1 MNENDSALY
10 LLVGLVAF
18 DFLILLL
25 FGFAQFLNDFS
36 QELKYLNNEIG
47 RTSGEERQYWIRRR
61 RQLWLSLIPFVKY

>member
-18 DFLILLL
+18 GFLILLL

>member
-1 MNENDSALY
+1 MNENYSALY

-18 DFLILLL
+18 GFLILLL

-36 QELKYLNNEIG
+36 HELKYLNSEIG
-47 RTSGEERQYWIRRR
+47 RTSGEERRYWIRRI

>member
-18 DFLILLL
+18 GFLILLL
-25 FGFAQFLNDFS
+25 FGFAQFINEFS

-47 RTSGEERQYWIRRR
+47 RTSGEERRYWIRRR
-61 RQLWLSLIPFVKY
+61 RQLWLSIIPFVKY

>member
-1 MNENDSALY
+1 MNENDTGLY
-10 LLVGLVAF
+10 FLVGLIAF
-18 DFLILLL
+18 GFLVLLL
-25 FGFAQFLNDFS
+25 FGFAQFINEFS

>member
-18 DFLILLL
+18 GFLILLL

-47 RTSGEERQYWIRRR
+47 RTSGEERRYWIHRR

>member
-18 DFLILLL
+18 GFLVLLL

-47 RTSGEERQYWIRRR
+47 RTYGEERRYWIRRR

>member
-1 MNENDSALY
+1 MNENDEALY
-10 LLVGLVAF
+10 FLVGLITF
-18 DFLILLL
+18 GFLILLL

>member
-18 DFLILLL
+18 GFLILLL
-25 FGFAQFLNDFS
+25 FGFAQFINEFS

-47 RTSGEERQYWIRRR
+47 RTSGEERRYWIRRR